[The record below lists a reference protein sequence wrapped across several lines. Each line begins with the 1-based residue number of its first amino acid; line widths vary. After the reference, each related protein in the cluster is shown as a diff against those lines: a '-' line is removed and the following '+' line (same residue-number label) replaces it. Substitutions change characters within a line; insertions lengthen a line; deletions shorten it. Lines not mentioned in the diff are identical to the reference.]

1 MPKER
6 KNQQVM
12 KIGKRIKEHRADA
25 GMSQDDLAQ
34 RVYVSRQTISSWE
47 NDKTYPDVQSL
58 IILSDVFGTTVDELV
73 KGDVEDMGKAIE
85 RDARLMNRLAYIMT
99 RLLAIA
105 LAVFVWFAFQ
115 TVVWDWPLSHAAP
128 TIVLFFVLWGTA
140 MAAGAWIDRIKKT
153 NDLVTYREI
162 SAFMK
167 GEPVDRDTEKGNRIR
182 SMDGR
187 VKMLRAVG
195 GAIIFAAVGA
205 LLGWRG
211 AALLDGIR
219 GA

>member
-1 MPKER
+1 ME
-6 KNQQVM
+6 
-12 KIGKRIKEHRADA
+12 IGKRIRGHRADA

-73 KGDVEDMGKAIE
+73 KGDVEVME
-85 RDARLMNRLAYIMT
+85 RTIDEDAKLMNRLGYAMT
-99 RLLAIA
+99 GLLALA
-105 LAVFVWFAFQ
+105 LAAFAWFAFQ
-115 TVVWDWPLSHAAP
+115 MVVWDWPLVHAVP
-128 TIVLFFVLWGTA
+128 TIVLFFVLWGAA
-140 MAAGAWIDRIKKT
+140 MAAGTWIDRIKKAH
-153 NDLVTYREI
+153 DLVTYREI

-187 VKMLRAVG
+187 VKTLRVIG
-195 GAIIFAAVGA
+195 GAIVFAAVGA
-205 LLGWRG
+205 FFGWHG
-211 AALLDGIR
+211 AALLDSIFVS
-219 GA
+219 

>member
-1 MPKER
+1 
-6 KNQQVM
+6 M
-12 KIGKRIKEHRADA
+12 KIGKRIKEHRADT

-73 KGDVEDMGKAIE
+73 KGDVEDMEKAIE

-99 RLLAIA
+99 GLLALA
-105 LAVFVWFAFQ
+105 LAAFAWFAFQ
-115 TVVWDWPLSHAAP
+115 TVEWDWPLSHAAP
-128 TIVLFFVLWGTA
+128 TIALFFVLWGTA
-140 MAAGAWIDRIKKT
+140 MAAGTWIDRLKKA

-187 VKMLRAVG
+187 VKTLRVIG
-195 GAIIFAAVGA
+195 GAIVLAAVGA
-205 LLGWRG
+205 FFGWHG
-211 AALLDGIR
+211 AALLDSFFVS
-219 GA
+219 